1 MFMYAHDWML
11 KSFPVS
17 AALTYIFR
25 GVYAL
30 TRRCRNTKG
39 EPMVPFYQRLF
50 EPTYLLLIYHIA
62 TLTTSLRVVLRDYSS
77 SPKTNLNVYQGLTC
91 NTRYPL
97 PFCLYT
103 PFVYFATTLS
113 DQLRLNFKLFWQQ
126 FSNRVHE
133 ILLSI
138 IKWNFLI
145 RSEYLLCLPVLIM
158 ILKPLFFWILYP
170 HLYLYYNP
178 RPHLYF
184 ILRSSSFS

>member
-1 MFMYAHDWML
+1 MFMYAHDWTL

-91 NTRYPL
+91 NTRYPP

-103 PFVYFATTLS
+103 PFFLFCNHLVRPITLKLQVVLTT
-113 DQLRLNFKLFWQQ
+113 
-126 FSNRVHE
+126 
-133 ILLSI
+133 
-138 IKWNFLI
+138 
-145 RSEYLLCLPVLIM
+145 
-158 ILKPLFFWILYP
+158 ILKSSTWD
-170 HLYLYYNP
+170 
-178 RPHLYF
+178 F
-184 ILRSSSFS
+184 IINH

>member
-1 MFMYAHDWML
+1 MFMYAHDWTL

-91 NTRYPL
+91 NTRYPA

-103 PFVYFATTLS
+103 PFF
-113 DQLRLNFKLFWQQ
+113 
-126 FSNRVHE
+126 
-133 ILLSI
+133 
-138 IKWNFLI
+138 
-145 RSEYLLCLPVLIM
+145 
-158 ILKPLFFWILYP
+158 
-170 HLYLYYNP
+170 
-178 RPHLYF
+178 F
-184 ILRSSSFS
+184 ILQPPCPTNYAQTSSCFDNNSQFEYMRFYYQSLNETF